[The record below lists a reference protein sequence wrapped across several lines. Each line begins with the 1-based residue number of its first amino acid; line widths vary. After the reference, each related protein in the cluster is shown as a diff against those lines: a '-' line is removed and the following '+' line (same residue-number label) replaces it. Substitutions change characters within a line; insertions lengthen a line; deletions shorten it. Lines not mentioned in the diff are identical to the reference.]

1 MSTYIFI
8 LYIKFI
14 LLCMYY
20 FYEDYCKIT
29 KQKEKTV
36 YEDGKE
42 VNGFETVTI
51 LNLNLLLPIARTT
64 LAEIRGFMTMVGG
77 EGIDF

>member
-1 MSTYIFI
+1 MYVHTTFTKTIAKLQNKKKGRSTRT
-8 LYIKFI
+8 
-14 LLCMYY
+14 
-20 FYEDYCKIT
+20 ERRH
-29 KQKEKTV
+29 
-36 YEDGKE
+36 
-42 VNGFETVTI
+42 GFETVAI